1 MKRYRLYIL
10 LQLAIALYKSTFIR
24 MDSYLQF
31 NDFYKDLFFLN
42 SSQIL
47 QQIMWLLPFLVM
59 LYFTSSMLYDN
70 LNHFKTRYK
79 NRKRYFRKMLIL
91 TLLLS
96 AFNVLVMFILE
107 LVPIWILSVQRISV
121 TLQLSSI
128 IMIIEVVI
136 GSLMIVL
143 FSLLTN
149 QFIFPFIAV
158 CTGIFIGNYL
168 HIEKLLPIANVYL
181 YQTISPVV
189 LIEGIVCFILLYK
202 VYQTKDLI

>member
-1 MKRYRLYIL
+1 
-10 LQLAIALYKSTFIR
+10 

-31 NDFYKDLFFLN
+31 NDFYNDLFFLN

-70 LNHFKTRYK
+70 LNHFRTRYK

-96 AFNVLVMFILE
+96 TFNVLVMFIVE
-107 LVPIWILSVQRISV
+107 LVPIWILSIHRILV
-121 TLQLSSI
+121 TFQLSSI
-128 IMIIEVVI
+128 GMIIEIII
-136 GSLMIVL
+136 GSLIIVL
-143 FSLLTN
+143 FSLLTS
-149 QFIFPFIAV
+149 QFIFPFVVI
-158 CTGIFIGNYL
+158 CTGIFIGSYL
-168 HIEKLLPIANVYL
+168 HIEKFLPIANVYL
-181 YQTISPVV
+181 YQTISPAV